1 MTHKLRWRSVQ
12 LLCVLALTTLMAWP
26 LSVSASCGSVSC
38 FVVIGSQQQV
48 SPAGV
53 ITMNLLYNN
62 TPSGV
67 PPEGANTIPYANQQ
81 TKQLILGNTQVNQL
95 NTRVQT
101 ATLDLNY
108 GLTDRIG
115 LELMV
120 PYKWVSSVGQFGA
133 GTTSN
138 FSDAGIGDVM
148 GKLKYN
154 VLPTLSSMLV
164 LEMGVFFPTGD
175 YDQKGAGGQLAESTL
190 QVGRGA
196 WGFAPSFYQTYE
208 LMPHRLNQFLQGSWR
223 YNLRNSDGYQF
234 GQEYALNGG
243 FNLVTLP
250 WLTITQQLNYRYKTK
265 DNMQASL
272 YYLAGPPINR
282 PLPIDL
288 QVTDREVPTTNFSY
302 LGYSAG
308 VSINVFDYAQ
318 MYFIA
323 QIPVYRDFNGNLQMQ
338 TSYVFGMTKYFTTKP
353 LF

>member
-12 LLCVLALTTLMAWP
+12 LLCVLALTALMTWP

-53 ITMNLLYNN
+53 ITMNLFYNN
-62 TPSGV
+62 TPSAPASG
-67 PPEGANTIPYANQQ
+67 GANTIPYANQQ

-95 NTRVQT
+95 DTRVQT

-108 GLTDRIG
+108 GLTDRWG
-115 LELMV
+115 LEVMV
-120 PYKWVSSVGQFGA
+120 PYKWVNSTGQFGP

-148 GKLKYN
+148 GKVKYN
-154 VLPTLSSMLV
+154 VLPTLRSMLV

-175 YDQKGAGGQLAESTL
+175 YDQKGVGGQLAESTL

-265 DNMQASL
+265 DNMQAAL
-272 YYLAGPPINR
+272 YYFAGPPINR

-288 QVTDREVPTTNFSY
+288 QVTDREVPTTNFSF

-308 VSINVFDYAQ
+308 VLVNVFDYAQ

-323 QIPVYRDFNGNLQMQ
+323 QIPVYRDFNGNLEMQ